1 MTQQRD
7 EFEESVAEEIREC
20 PESPYEEIGKRFQL
34 TAGRVA
40 QIAVKFKVRRRR
52 GPKTEAAE

>member
-20 PESPYEEIGKRFQL
+20 PEFPYEEIGRRFKL
-34 TAGRVA
+34 TAGRIA
-40 QIAVKFKVRRRR
+40 QIALKYKIRRRR